1 MMDPEYYIGAFKQP
15 GSNWQTTKYSDNSCE
30 LVSPNAET
38 VVWDRKPLYC
48 TRVPGQSEWVVSPD
62 ASTQLPVTFGSKGG
76 HQLKTT
82 SGRELAVLQD
92 KEPSLSRAGS

>member
-38 VVWDRKPLYC
+38 VRLGP
-48 TRVPGQSEWVVSPD
+48 Q
-62 ASTQLPVTFGSKGG
+62 A
-76 HQLKTT
+76 
-82 SGRELAVLQD
+82 AVLH
-92 KEPSLSRAGS
+92 ESAWPV